1 MRDIT
6 CFSANFLA
14 QFENDYNNVLK
25 FNGLMMDAAH
35 SVYSQYS
42 KEETDVIIRNQC
54 DRILGINFKQIPG
67 MFGLI
72 FRCAFNMDSLYGAIW
87 GSTIMWGVKRGIYSN
102 EA

>member
-54 DRILGINFKQIPG
+54 DG
-67 MFGLI
+67 
-72 FRCAFNMDSLYGAIW
+72 Y
-87 GSTIMWGVKRGIYSN
+87 
-102 EA
+102 

>member
-35 SVYSQYS
+35 SVYS
-42 KEETDVIIRNQC
+42 DVYKRQ
-54 DRILGINFKQIPG
+54 LY
-67 MFGLI
+67 L
-72 FRCAFNMDSLYGAIW
+72 FNEVGFVQMYLLFVPVV
-87 GSTIMWGVKRGIYSN
+87 MVKVQ
-102 EA
+102 